1 MHSDYEGQIE
11 LLYSARKGYSGS
23 MSSILF
29 MKQIHK
35 LFEMDLSQR
44 RHRYTIFCTNRSNLP
59 SGSHVGKP
67 SLKVIRQRKEDALYV
82 GQHHS
87 VEYRRFEGEDLRTA
101 LGPVS
106 EREKTVAYVCGPPAM
121 TEWAVEVLQ
130 RSIGMEEK
138 RVLCEK
144 WW

>member
-11 LLYSARKGYSGS
+11 LLYSARKGFSGT

-29 MKQIHK
+29 MKQIRK
-35 LFEMDLSQR
+35 LFEMGLPQR
-44 RHRYTIFCTNRSNLP
+44 RHHYTIFCTNRSTLP
-59 SGSHVGKP
+59 SGSHTGKQAIE
-67 SLKVIRQRKEDALYV
+67 VIRERRNDTDYV

-87 VEYRRFEGEDLRTA
+87 VEYHRFEGEDLMTA

-121 TEWAVEVLQ
+121 TDWAVGVLR